1 MNYPYQFS
9 PQYQQF
15 PQISQ
20 APQNSIVAVHTED
33 EAQRYPIAPGNSI
46 MFKIENQPVI
56 IEKIMGFSQLE
67 SPQIRR
73 YRLIEEDPQPQVVV
87 AEYALK
93 TDLAKIEEE
102 IAALREMLPK
112 RPVKKKEAEDE

>member
-1 MNYPYQFS
+1 MNYPYQF
-9 PQYQQF
+9 PQFQQI
-15 PQISQ
+15 PQVPQ
-20 APQNSIVAVHTED
+20 VPQNSIVAVRTEE

-73 YRLIEEDPQPQVVV
+73 YRLIEEEPQPQVVE
-87 AEYALK
+87 EYALK
-93 TDLAKIEEE
+93 ADLAKIEEE
-102 IAALREMLPK
+102 INALRDMLPK
-112 RPVKKKEAEDE
+112 RPVKKKEADDE